1 MRFIVGQMGRIEDAD
16 EPACRL
22 LGYSRTELRTMHG
35 SQLVPAD
42 ERPAVA
48 VSLDRMRRGEI
59 DQRLGR
65 LVRKDG
71 TVIRVEVSAQCL
83 GDDQIAL
90 IVRPV

>member
-16 EPACRL
+16 ESACKL
-22 LGYSRTELRTMHG
+22 LGYSRTEIRAMHG
-35 SQLVPAD
+35 SHLVPPD

-48 VSLDRMRRGEI
+48 ASLDRMRRGEI
-59 DQRLGR
+59 DQRVGR

-83 GDDQIAL
+83 ADDQVAL